1 MEIHYYQ
8 LEMIIQLNYGVF
20 NLLIFLLIPV
30 GIFINSN
37 IYYYIKI

>member
-37 IYYYIKI
+37 IYYNIKI